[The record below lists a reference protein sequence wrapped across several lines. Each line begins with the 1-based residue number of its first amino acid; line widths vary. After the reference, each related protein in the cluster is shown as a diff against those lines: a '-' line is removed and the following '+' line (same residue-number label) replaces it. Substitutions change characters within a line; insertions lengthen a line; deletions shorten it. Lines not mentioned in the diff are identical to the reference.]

1 MEGDVFL
8 RLPDF
13 LAPWV
18 ERFKGMLSDSPEK
31 DQAGKSLGTAAL
43 AYLGKALALFLI
55 CVVWVQEIVLSWAK
69 SLSFEELRR
78 FPPEDWTGYM
88 KKYILPPALLFFLL
102 GSFLTLFRRRRLS
115 QRSRKM
121 SMSRFAQA

>member
-1 MEGDVFL
+1 MPVVIFTGIAYNGIGNRMEGDVFL

-43 AYLGKALALFLI
+43 AYPCSA
-55 CVVWVQEIVLSWAK
+55 
-69 SLSFEELRR
+69 
-78 FPPEDWTGYM
+78 
-88 KKYILPPALLFFLL
+88 
-102 GSFLTLFRRRRLS
+102 
-115 QRSRKM
+115 
-121 SMSRFAQA
+121 